1 MVTEVDMMKQYYRA
15 KISLSQMMQISNN
28 KYKTLVVDNKEDD
41 ATKIIIM
48 ETKSDVDK
56 SPCRFITRPKSLK
69 NIFIQIEN
77 NEEL

>member
-15 KISLSQMMQISNN
+15 KISLSQMMQISSN
-28 KYKTLVVDNKEDD
+28 KYKTLVVDNKDD